1 MTLSVVGFF
10 INGIIMELLLGLSI
24 AINVALSIT
33 AYKLS
38 KRTKVESYD
47 ARMLLH
53 DLTAGAGMVRI
64 ERISPVDVLIRTNRV
79 RSE

>member
-1 MTLSVVGFF
+1 MVGFF
-10 INGIIMELLLGLSI
+10 GIIMELLLGISVS
-24 AINVALSIT
+24 INVALVILSIRLNKKQKT
-33 AYKLS
+33 
-38 KRTKVESYD
+38 ESYD
-47 ARMLLH
+47 VRMLLH

>member
-1 MTLSVVGFF
+1 
-10 INGIIMELLLGLSI
+10 MELLLGISVS
-24 AINVALSIT
+24 INVALVILSIRLNKKQKT
-33 AYKLS
+33 
-38 KRTKVESYD
+38 ESYD
-47 ARMLLH
+47 VRMLLH